1 MPADTT
7 TQRGRLDY
15 TTAPDGPQGQK
26 GEIIMYRNA
35 HVYFRDDGV
44 FVAVCPHCGEP
55 YKAALFLWES
65 VNNECCGYE
74 CRTCG
79 TRYILNY

>member
-1 MPADTT
+1 
-7 TQRGRLDY
+7 
-15 TTAPDGPQGQK
+15 
-26 GEIIMYRNA
+26 MYKNA
-35 HVYFRDDGV
+35 HTYFRDDGV
-44 FVAVCPHCGEP
+44 FVAVCPDCGET

-74 CRTCG
+74 CTCG